1 MQTVTDLTR
10 DYIKSHVFLEE
21 ILAEGIAN
29 HSALARIM
37 RPQFEEKLLKSVQ
50 IGSIVMALKRIESTL
65 QKKGVQKE
73 LKADEIIVRSN
84 LVEYTFSHTE
94 ETSAKLRLLLNSFEK
109 NSNAFF
115 TVTEGVFELAVIVSA
130 KHMATV
136 ENAYKEIRQ
145 IAKRTNLSALILR
158 LPKENV
164 TTPGV
169 YYSILKR
176 LNWEGINVIDVVST
190 NTEFTL
196 ILNDDEVSRAFALLK

>member
-10 DYIKSHVFLEE
+10 NYIKSHIFLEE
-21 ILAEGIAN
+21 MLSEGIAN

-37 RPQFEEKLLKSVQ
+37 KPEFEETLLKNIQ

-65 QKKGVQKE
+65 QKKNLQRE
-73 LKADEIIVRSN
+73 LKAEEIIVRSD

-94 ETSAKLRLLLNSFEK
+94 ETVAKLRQLLNSFEK

-115 TVTEGVFELAVIVSA
+115 TITEGVFELAIIVS
-130 KHMATV
+130 KKYMTLV
-136 ENAYKEIRQ
+136 EKAYADTKQ
-145 IAKRTNLSALILR
+145 IAKRSHLSALILR

-196 ILNDDEVSRAFALLK
+196 ILNDDEVSRAFAILK